1 MGILGDARRL
11 RRNARRLS
19 MGRTAFRIGLTGCIG
34 PATME
39 IVLALPVRCVRAGW
53 FYSRTDPAIA
63 DLQPGCQSRR

>member
-39 IVLALPVRCVRAGW
+39 IVLALPVRCVRRHGQVMVT
-53 FYSRTDPAIA
+53 SI
-63 DLQPGCQSRR
+63 PGPMKC